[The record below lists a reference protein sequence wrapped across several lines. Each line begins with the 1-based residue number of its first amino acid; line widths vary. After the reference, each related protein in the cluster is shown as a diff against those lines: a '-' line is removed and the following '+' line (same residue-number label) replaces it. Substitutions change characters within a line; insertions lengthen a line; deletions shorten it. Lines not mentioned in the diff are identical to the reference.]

1 MEKQQILS
9 RFKSVE
15 PYASV
20 RLLRQRP
27 FGCLSQPVTTP
38 ESKFTKCRVSKSVF
52 EERSKIA
59 NSGIVGD
66 EYTVF
71 TKEIAKARPSP
82 VNVSDGT
89 TSRAYGN
96 GQITYSCA
104 LRTSAWKVSACPRL
118 PYFFA
123 TTGTGRARVRGFT

>member
-1 MEKQQILS
+1 M
-9 RFKSVE
+9 
-15 PYASV
+15 

-82 VNVSDGT
+82 VNVSDAT
-89 TSRAYGN
+89 TSRPYGWSN
-96 GQITYSCA
+96 YILMRASNIGMEDVS
-104 LRTSAWKVSACPRL
+104 LPSAFLLFYHDRN
-118 PYFFA
+118 
-123 TTGTGRARVRGFT
+123 R